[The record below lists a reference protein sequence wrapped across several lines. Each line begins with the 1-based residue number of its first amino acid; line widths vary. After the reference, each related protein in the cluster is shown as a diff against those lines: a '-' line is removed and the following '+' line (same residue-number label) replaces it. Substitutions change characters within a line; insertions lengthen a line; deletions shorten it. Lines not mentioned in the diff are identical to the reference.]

1 MPAAITWSEIAI
13 RLTGAILAG
22 LLIGSNRSEHGR
34 AAGLRTTAL
43 VSLAACISM
52 IQVNLL
58 LPLAGKS
65 SNSFIVMDL
74 MRLPLGILS
83 GMGFIGAGAI
93 LRRDRLI
100 IGVTTAASMWFVT
113 VIGLC
118 FGGGQISLGAAGT
131 AIGFIVLSG
140 LKPIENRMTRD
151 RLATL
156 MIVTTSAGPLEDEIR
171 AALEQGGFKIA
182 SSGLAVTADDC
193 TLNCTLQWRAKPS
206 DTRVPEIVRG
216 LAERSGVLRL
226 AWTPEAR

>member
-13 RLTGAILAG
+13 RLATAILAG

-34 AAGLRTTAL
+34 AAGLRTTTL
-43 VSLAACISM
+43 ISLAACISM

-65 SNSFIVMDL
+65 SSSFIVMDL

-93 LRRDRLI
+93 LRRDSLV
-100 IGVTTAASMWFVT
+100 IGVTTAASIWFVT

-131 AIGFIVLSG
+131 ALGFTVLSG
-140 LKPIENRMTRD
+140 LKPIEDRMMRD

-156 MIVTTSAGPLEDEIR
+156 TIVTSSAGPFEDEIR
-171 AALEQGGFKIA
+171 AVLDRAGFKIA
-182 SSGLAVTADDC
+182 SSGLAVTRDER
-193 TLNCTLQWRAKPS
+193 TLNCMLQWRARPA
-206 DTRVPEIVRG
+206 DTQVPETIRG

-226 AWTPEAR
+226 SWTPEAR